1 MKTRH
6 LLLNTATLLLVL
18 ASCSNSGNSGF
29 ATQFGREE
37 SFTEFIGLE
46 IRNRQN
52 EKLGN
57 IRHITVDLENARVV
71 EVVVNASGYGRGIT
85 SVAPR
90 ALTFDS
96 QRKVMW
102 IDMTRERFDAAP
114 RVNPADITGDYQRD
128 RIAAMNR
135 YCGLEP
141 WFYVQGQKQ
150 DSNAQILRLGH
161 VRRSDQVMNLPL
173 VNKQGT
179 SLGRITTLRMDIT
192 KGQVVHVVVDRGGYS
207 DYLSVVQP
215 RALTY
220 NAERNGL
227 VLDDSPAQLAGL
239 PRFRWTGMGKNSYE
253 EEKYTNRAGTK
264 DGKPMRISGMEQG
277 ENYRD
282 RQKTALIRELIQ
294 SASGLSRSGRAVQ
307 VATLNAQTTLRGQV
321 STEVEKARIGQIAMD
336 AGRLENV
343 SNLITVRP

>member
-1 MKTRH
+1 MKIRH
-6 LLLNTATLLLVL
+6 LLTTATTLLVL
-18 ASCSNSGNSGF
+18 SSCSNSGNSGLS
-29 ATQFGREE
+29 THFGREE

-71 EVVVNASGYGRGIT
+71 EVVVNASGYSRGIT

-90 ALTFDS
+90 ALTLDS
-96 QRKVMW
+96 QRKLMW
-102 IDMTRERFDAAP
+102 IDMSRERFDAAP

-141 WFYVQGQKQ
+141 WFYVEGQKQ
-150 DSNAQILRLGH
+150 SSNAKTLRLGH

-173 VNKQGT
+173 VNTQGT
-179 SLGRITTLRMDIT
+179 SLGRITTLRMDIN
-192 KGQVVHVVVDRGGYS
+192 KGQVVHVVVDRGGYA
-207 DYLSVVQP
+207 DYLNVIQP

-220 NAERNGL
+220 NTERNGL
-227 VLDDSPAQLAGL
+227 VLDDSPAQLAGQ

-253 EEKYTNRAGTK
+253 EEKYVNRAGTE
-264 DGKPMRISGMEQG
+264 DGKPMRSSGMEQG
-277 ENYRD
+277 EDYRD
-282 RQKTALIRELIQ
+282 RQKTALIRARIQ
-294 SASGLSRSGRAVQ
+294 SDSGLSSSGRAVQ

-321 STEVEKARIGQIAMD
+321 STEAEKARIGQIAMD

-343 SNLITVRP
+343 SNLITVRR